1 MIKMPTSLRL
11 FFATL
16 FFYLLSFSYGF
27 AKSKR
32 MCPTLNDYIKEGTSN
47 GATGADDHCLLC
59 GIYKI
64 ITDAC
69 ADIANFSWNTFA
81 VPLQGVVAVAASI
94 YIAVYTL
101 KNIGN
106 FSQQDPTA
114 YLSNDKTGIIPLC
127 VKVAA
132 VIWLLGNQSFVYSNI
147 ICPVIATG
155 MAIGREITGGT
166 LSGFGGAS
174 DVSALFDMVIN
185 NVREFND
192 SLYEIVAF
200 GRLLLCVA
208 FLPDGILDWHFH
220 LIPFG
225 AVLYVFGWFLLI
237 GSGFYLL
244 DVIFRL
250 AVGCMLLPMAIACG
264 VSKLTSTYT
273 RKTWN
278 LFVNVFF
285 NFVMLGMILEFI
297 KDMILEAMSGSG
309 DLRALLSKPTPITD
323 SDAKDIAEKIEI
335 SSFLLTTICCMVSF
349 KLFMEIESITDTVS
363 SSSSV
368 GKLGQKAGA
377 ITAQVVKWPASK
389 VTKGALGFANTARL
403 ETGRR
408 ISEGKPAT
416 WLRTKGRNIKSR
428 VKRWVG
434 L

>member
-1 MIKMPTSLRL
+1 
-11 FFATL
+11 
-16 FFYLLSFSYGF
+16 
-27 AKSKR
+27 
-32 MCPTLNDYIKEGTSN
+32 
-47 GATGADDHCLLC
+47 
-59 GIYKI
+59 
-64 ITDAC
+64 
-69 ADIANFSWNTFA
+69 
-81 VPLQGVVAVAASI
+81 
-94 YIAVYTL
+94 
-101 KNIGN
+101 
-106 FSQQDPTA
+106 
-114 YLSNDKTGIIPLC
+114 
-127 VKVAA
+127 
-132 VIWLLGNQSFVYSNI
+132 
-147 ICPVIATG
+147 
-155 MAIGREITGGT
+155 
-166 LSGFGGAS
+166 
-174 DVSALFDMVIN
+174 
-185 NVREFND
+185 
-192 SLYEIVAF
+192 
-200 GRLLLCVA
+200 
-208 FLPDGILDWHFH
+208 
-220 LIPFG
+220 
-225 AVLYVFGWFLLI
+225 
-237 GSGFYLL
+237 
-244 DVIFRL
+244 
-250 AVGCMLLPMAIACG
+250 MLLPMAIACG

-335 SSFLLTTICCMVSF
+335 SSFLLTTICCMVAF